1 MSGRPGA
8 KLPVIS
14 LITLAFF
21 RRLVRRYFR
30 GHFHGVR
37 TSGAERLCAT
47 SGPVIV
53 YANHSSWWDPM
64 VSFLLA
70 GELLPGRR
78 HFAPMEAEA
87 LERYSIFKR
96 LGVFGIDNRSARG
109 AAQFLRMGEAILG
122 SGGVL
127 WVTPQGRFADVR
139 ERPLAFKPG
148 LAALVSRVPGC
159 TILPLAIE
167 YTFWDERK
175 PEVLLLFGDAVAAAA
190 EPKESVD
197 AILTAALA
205 KLMGQLETKALA
217 RDPTAFERTLARGTV
232 GTGGVYALW
241 QRLRALTRGQ
251 TYRAEHTLADEPGG
265 DEPLRA
271 GRG

>member
-1 MSGRPGA
+1 MSGRQGA
-8 KLPVIS
+8 KLPEIS
-14 LITLAFF
+14 LVTLAFF

-30 GHFHGVR
+30 GHFHAVR
-37 TSGAERLCAT
+37 ISGAERLSAA

-70 GELLPGRR
+70 GDLLPERQ

-109 AAQFLRMGEAILG
+109 AVQFLRMGETILERD
-122 SGGVL
+122 GVL
-127 WVTPQGRFADVR
+127 WVTPQGRFADAR

-159 TILPLAIE
+159 TVLPLAIE

-175 PEVLLLFGDAVAAAA
+175 PEVLLLFGEAVAAASK
-190 EPKESVD
+190 PKESVD
-197 AILTAALA
+197 AVLTSALSG
-205 KLMGQLETKALA
+205 LMEQLKAKALA
-217 RDPTAFERTLARGTV
+217 RDPAGFERTLARGAV
-232 GTGGVYALW
+232 GTGGVYAVW

-265 DEPLRA
+265 DGPLRA